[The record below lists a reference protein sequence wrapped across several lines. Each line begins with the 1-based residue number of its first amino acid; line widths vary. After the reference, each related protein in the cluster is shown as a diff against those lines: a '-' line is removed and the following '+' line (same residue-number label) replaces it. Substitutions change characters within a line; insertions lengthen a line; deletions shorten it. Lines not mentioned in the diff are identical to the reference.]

1 MRLEVARLQGLVAN
15 AATATADTAGSG
27 LRHAG
32 TAAAAAVVPLEEH
45 RDALLEKCVCV
56 SVCVC
61 VCLRVCVSGCV
72 RHCWWL
78 ALDGC
83 WSARHV
89 CETLVA
95 HVDVLLEHT

>member
-1 MRLEVARLQGLVAN
+1 MRLEVTRLQGLVAS
-15 AATATADTAGSG
+15 AATATADTAQGGWPAGSG

-56 SVCVC
+56 SMCVC

-83 WSARHV
+83 WSVMHV
-89 CETLVA
+89 C
-95 HVDVLLEHT
+95 